1 MKKIKKVLTT
11 VIIGLFCTTN
21 FAYAAD
27 PFFSD
32 VPASHQNYVSI
43 KYLNSEGILKGYE
56 DNTFKPDQKVNR
68 AEALKIILAGTG
80 IEVPEK
86 VEGTSFTDVKS
97 TDWFAKY
104 IIKAKELGIV
114 NGNPDGS
121 FAPARTVARSEF
133 IKMLLMSNGFKTEN
147 WTEKDLFADVPK
159 SAWFNPYMNYAGQAG
174 LIIKDDKNNLYPSQ
188 ELTRAEVAEIL
199 FLMTVIR
206 KGGDTQFLLN
216 QAESEMAQIEI
227 FIGAGQPL
235 FAKRASELGVD
246 MTQQAYKNLPDNN
259 IVIGAAK
266 LARSYDFLMNAFIMA
281 IQKRN
286 DEAKDWANQAIA
298 KATEAWESNNDLQE
312 VAKHIK
318 SRANE
323 IITQIDAPAA
333 TPAQ

>member
-1 MKKIKKVLTT
+1 
-11 VIIGLFCTTN
+11 
-21 FAYAAD
+21 
-27 PFFSD
+27 
-32 VPASHQNYVSI
+32 
-43 KYLNSEGILKGYE
+43 
-56 DNTFKPDQKVNR
+56 
-68 AEALKIILAGTG
+68 
-80 IEVPEK
+80 
-86 VEGTSFTDVKS
+86 
-97 TDWFAKY
+97 
-104 IIKAKELGIV
+104 
-114 NGNPDGS
+114 
-121 FAPARTVARSEF
+121 
-133 IKMLLMSNGFKTEN
+133 
-147 WTEKDLFADVPK
+147 
-159 SAWFNPYMNYAGQAG
+159 
-174 LIIKDDKNNLYPSQ
+174 
-188 ELTRAEVAEIL
+188 
-199 FLMTVIR
+199 
-206 KGGDTQFLLN
+206 
-216 QAESEMAQIEI
+216 MAQIEI

>member
-1 MKKIKKVLTT
+1 MKKIKKVFTAL
-11 VIIGLFCTTN
+11 IIGLLASTN
-21 FAYAAD
+21 LVYAAD
-27 PFFSD
+27 PFFTD
-32 VPASHQNYVSI
+32 VPPTHQNYVAI

-80 IEVPEK
+80 VEVPEQ
-86 VEGTSFTDVKS
+86 VEGTSFTDVKP

-114 NGNPDGS
+114 NGNPDGT

-147 WTEKDLFADVPK
+147 WADKDLFADVPK
-159 SAWFNPYMNYAGQAG
+159 GAWFNPYMNYAGQAG
-174 LIIKDDKNNLYPSQ
+174 LIVKDEKNNLYPSQ

-216 QAESEMAQIEI
+216 QAESEMAQIEV

-246 MTQQAYKNLPDNN
+246 MTQQAYKNLPENN

-266 LARSYDFLMNAFIMA
+266 LARAYDFLMNAFIMG
-281 IQKRN
+281 IQKKN
-286 DEAKDWANQAIA
+286 AEAKDWANQAIT
-298 KATEAWESNNDLQE
+298 KATEAWEANNELQA
-312 VAKHIK
+312 VCKHIK
-318 SRANE
+318 DRANE
-323 IITQIDAPAA
+323 IITQIDTPAA